1 MDISSLFPRRV
12 NSAIAG
18 LEQAKN
24 LAGESPPADSDPLSD
39 AESGENYANLSNQF
53 AASANRP
60 FQFQKRS
67 QLFIRKHNETLTVVA
82 MRVSN
87 SERSLAS
94 MIPLPKCR
102 CSGTILV
109 MNTFSL

>member
-18 LEQAKN
+18 LEEAKN

-53 AASANRP
+53 AASANHG
-60 FQFQKRS
+60 FEFEKRS
-67 QLFIRKHNETLTVVA
+67 QQFIRANDETFSVVT
-82 MRVSN
+82 MRVCN
-87 SERSLAS
+87 PDRSRVG
-94 MIPLPKCR
+94 INR
-102 CSGTILV
+102 
-109 MNTFSL
+109 